1 MGLRRVARPARR
13 TRSTEASVPSR
24 LQGEAPAYGKGAVPH
39 EEQRAEVI
47 QARAD
52 EIGRRQRDGVLGERL
67 DAGLPRPLSFAAVG
81 CPRLVPQV
89 TRMMTG
95 LDADDPRVRQ
105 RWADVLRTVGGA
117 VEERARER
125 QGPARA
131 GPPGAPRV
139 SATSPKAP
147 GPRRPAG
154 RTSP

>member
-1 MGLRRVARPARR
+1 M
-13 TRSTEASVPSR
+13 
-24 LQGEAPAYGKGAVPH
+24 PH
-39 EEQRAEVI
+39 EEQRTEAI
-47 QARAD
+47 QARVD

-67 DAGLPRPLSFAAVG
+67 DAGLLRPPSFATAY

-89 TRMMTG
+89 TRMLTG
-95 LDADDPRVRQ
+95 LDADDPRVRE

-125 QGPARA
+125 QGPVQA

-147 GPRRPAG
+147 GARRPAG